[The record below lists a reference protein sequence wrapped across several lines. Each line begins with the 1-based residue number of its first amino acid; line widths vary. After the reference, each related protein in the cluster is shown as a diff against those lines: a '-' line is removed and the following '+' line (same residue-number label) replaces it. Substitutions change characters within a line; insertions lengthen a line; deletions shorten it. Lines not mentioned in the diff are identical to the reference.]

1 MTAAHPDRCPD
12 RRPDDLMTVVEVAAA
27 LRVSRAT
34 VYRLVHSGAL
44 PGKRI
49 GKSVRVTRP
58 VVEEFLHHADTGGPP

>member
-1 MTAAHPDRCPD
+1 MTAAQPD
-12 RRPDDLMTVVEVAAA
+12 RRPHDLMTVVEVAST

-49 GKSVRVTRP
+49 GKSVRVTRR
-58 VVEEFLHHADTGGPP
+58 VVEEFLFRAGTDGPP